1 MIVIGIIVVLAIIYW
16 VATDIS
22 RQAND
27 GNDKK

>member
-1 MIVIGIIVVLAIIYW
+1 MNIIGVIVVLAIIYL
-16 VATDIS
+16 VATDIN

>member
-1 MIVIGIIVVLAIIYW
+1 MNIIGIIVVLAIMYW

>member
-1 MIVIGIIVVLAIIYW
+1 MNIIGIIVVLAIIYW

-27 GNDKK
+27 WDDQK